1 LTTTPLKIRP
11 VPQRTCIGCN
21 TTTNKRELVRVVRQ
35 PEGGVVADPTG
46 KKAGRGAYVH
56 QQPEC
61 WELALKKGH
70 LERSLKTKLSADDL
84 RGLREYASVSEVNA

>member
-1 LTTTPLKIRP
+1 MTTPLKTRP
-11 VPQRTCIGCN
+11 LPQRTCIGCN

-35 PEGGVVADPTG
+35 PEGGVVPDPTG

-61 WELALKKGH
+61 WELALKKGR

-84 RGLREYASVSEVNA
+84 RSLREYASGSEVSA